1 MLVLGSLWEA
11 IFQEICMAPRFRGL
25 WSSIFAIFP
34 KEIIKTRGRDDE
46 RKTNSAPSLAPGRGE
61 GGRANPPPGT
71 GSWFLRLGR
80 VFFLEHSV
88 II

>member
-25 WSSIFAIFP
+25 WSSMFAIFP

-46 RKTNSAPSLAPGRGE
+46 RKTNSTPGLAPGRGE
-61 GGRANPPPGT
+61 GGRVLK
-71 GSWFLRLGR
+71 S
-80 VFFLEHSV
+80 
-88 II
+88 